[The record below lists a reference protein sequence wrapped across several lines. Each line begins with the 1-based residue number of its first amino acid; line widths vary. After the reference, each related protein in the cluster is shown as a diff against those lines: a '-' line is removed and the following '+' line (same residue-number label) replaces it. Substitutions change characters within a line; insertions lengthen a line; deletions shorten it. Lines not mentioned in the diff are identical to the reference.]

1 MRDDPDGGAIG
12 DSWPLSQSG
21 GLAETGNGNRQQTR
35 PGRRGRDRPVA
46 GEDDITNSRDRDV
59 RLLRL
64 LGAMPFLDRIELSQ
78 VAGEANQRVYE
89 EIADLEELG
98 VVAWVKHGSSLLAPT
113 RRYHLTRK
121 GVEWLAA
128 NVAIAAGGLAGMDW
142 YRSRALDAAL
152 RLPGDRTVGILR
164 QGATTERTGF
174 SKRTWRLREEG
185 GPQTVLT
192 LAPDEVRARHTRRL
206 MAEFPGLA
214 LVALESDTVQAAPED
229 PIWLAPSGA
238 AWLGLPDVLKRG
250 VWRGGTPVEPPLA
263 EIRYPEG
270 IEVPET
276 GLWGPD
282 HLLPAMLRPGE
293 KRVMDLLAD
302 WPWITARELQ
312 GLLGYRRCGC
322 PSCWP
327 AWWTAGWWS
336 ASWWVAVDAWDC
348 RIGGW
353 RRWPAG
359 IEPRWAGCDGS
370 GAWRQRMMRMMR
382 VMRVMRASRSGG
394 VGCRGG
400 GAVCWLG
407 TWSTPMRCTGSWP
420 GCPAKPGSEATGRCS
435 TTRRT
440 GRPGTFGTGTG

>member
-1 MRDDPDGGAIG
+1 M
-12 DSWPLSQSG
+12 
-21 GLAETGNGNRQQTR
+21 
-35 PGRRGRDRPVA
+35 
-46 GEDDITNSRDRDV
+46 
-59 RLLRL
+59 RL

-229 PIWLAPSGA
+229 PIWLAPPGA

-293 KRVMDLLAD
+293 AGDGPAGRLALDHGRGVAGSAGVSKMRVSQLLARLVDGRLVERIVVGRRRRLGLSD
-302 WPWITARELQ
+302 WGLAALARRDRTSVGRMRRQWSVAATDDADDAGDAGDAGEPEWWR
-312 GLLGYRRCGC
+312 GVSGGRSRLLARNMEHTDAVHRFLARLSSQAGQRGYRALQYDPPHRA
-322 PSCWP
+322 PRHFRHRDRLRSIHP
-327 AWWTAGWWS
+327 
-336 ASWWVAVDAWDC
+336 DAF
-348 RIGGW
+348 G
-353 RRWPAG
+353 
-359 IEPRWAGCDGS
+359 
-370 GAWRQRMMRMMR
+370 ML
-382 VMRVMRASRSGG
+382 SREDEK
-394 VGCRGG
+394 
-400 GAVCWLG
+400 APFFL
-407 TWSTPMRCTGSWP
+407 
-420 GCPAKPGSEATGRCS
+420 E
-435 TTRRT
+435 
-440 GRPGTFGTGTG
+440 